1 MKHKLIRLLLLI
13 TFSSCNILLGCSN
26 STTES
31 HYNQNNST
39 ENNTSSVNSA
49 NDSHTEDS
57 YPKANN
63 NTTKTSNNTIQNDS
77 IDKYTL
83 TSKTYTSNNITITYP
98 QINNL
103 SDTAKADSIN
113 KLLKDAALNVLT
125 SYTKAETNALTMQV
139 DYKTALQNE
148 KYLSIVYSGSVNLEG
163 SAYPTSLFYTVNI
176 DLASGS
182 IMPLSNFADVSNIT
196 SKLKNPS
203 SIKVLADT
211 NELSDAQK
219 AFLMNMNDSDLLDI
233 LKDSDFK
240 VVNGTVQAPT
250 TGTYSYIT
258 DEGIVVSLQVVH
270 ALGDHA
276 EFLIK

>member
-1 MKHKLIRLLLLI
+1 MKYKLIGLLLLT
-13 TFSSCNILLGCSN
+13 TFSSGNILLGCRN
-26 STTES
+26 NTTES
-31 HYNQNNST
+31 TYTQNNST
-39 ENNTSSVNSA
+39 ENNTASVNSA
-49 NDSHTEDS
+49 NNSNTEDS
-57 YPKANN
+57 SPKADN
-63 NTTKTSNNTIQNDS
+63 NTTKTNNNATPNDN

-125 SYTKAETNALTMQV
+125 SYSKDETNSLTMQIN
-139 DYKTALQNE
+139 YKTTLQNE
-148 KYLSIVYSGSVNLEG
+148 KYLSIVYTGLVNLEG

-182 IMPLSNFADVSNIT
+182 IIPLSNFADVNNIA
-196 SKLKNPS
+196 SKLKNQS

-219 AFLMNMNDSDLLDI
+219 AFLMNMNDSDLLDV

-240 VVNGTVQAPT
+240 FVNGTIQTPT
-250 TGTYSYIT
+250 TGTYSYMT